1 MNNPIK
7 KKSEMNKYHAYA
19 NFLNTKMSHFF
30 AKKVTILRRE
40 KKCHF
45 LSKKKMSHLKKKITI
60 LFNKTLLKSLI
71 IPTHR
76 NTNEK

>member
-19 NFLNTKMSHFF
+19 NFLNTKTSHFF

-45 LSKKKMSHLKKKITI
+45 LSKKKVTFVKKSHN
-60 LFNKTLLKSLI
+60 FLLK
-71 IPTHR
+71 
-76 NTNEK
+76 

>member
-19 NFLNTKMSHFF
+19 NFLNTKTSHFF

-40 KKCHF
+40 KKMSLFVKKKNVTFVKKKSHFFAKIVTILRREKKCHF
-45 LSKKKMSHLKKKITI
+45 
-60 LFNKTLLKSLI
+60 
-71 IPTHR
+71 
-76 NTNEK
+76 